1 MAIKTNQSSA
11 IKDEFNFSTLGIW
24 IKLYLVAL
32 CAFSL
37 ILSIVMVSIAIK
49 KGGVHPAA
57 LVAAVSGLCGYAY
70 WHLWAV
76 SRRKVKHITTL
87 AVLNLIIGGNIL
99 GCLMMFF
106 IRQSTVKEISSNK

>member
-1 MAIKTNQSSA
+1 MATEINQSSV
-11 IKDEFNFSTLGIW
+11 IKDEFNFLTLGIW

-37 ILSIVMVSIAIK
+37 ILSIVMVSIVIK

-57 LVAAVSGLCGYAY
+57 LVVAVSGLCGYAY

-76 SRRKVKHITTL
+76 SRRKVKHITIL

-106 IRQSTVKEISSNK
+106 IRQSAVKEISSNK